1 MVLFP
6 GEPFFNPF
14 LEQNEE
20 QGRASQTFWTRFKAK
35 VFQLNN

>member
-6 GEPFFNPF
+6 VELFFNPF

-20 QGRASQTFWTRFKAK
+20 QDRASQTFWTRFKTK
-35 VFQLNN
+35 VFFN